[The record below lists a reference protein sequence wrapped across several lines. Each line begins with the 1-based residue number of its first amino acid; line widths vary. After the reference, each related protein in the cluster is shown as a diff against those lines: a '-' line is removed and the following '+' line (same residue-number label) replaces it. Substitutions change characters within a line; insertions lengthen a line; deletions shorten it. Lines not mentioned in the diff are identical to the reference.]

1 MKITIAPDSFK
12 GSLSASKAT
21 SIIKQAIKKVLPDT
35 KLNLKPMADGGEGT
49 LDTLLEVKAGKKIA
63 LNCKGPLGENITTYY
78 GIIDGDTAVIEI
90 AKICGLTTVPISKR
104 NPELTT
110 SYGVGEA
117 INDAVNRGVSNII
130 IGLGGSATNDGGYG
144 MLSALGVKGKDLDGN
159 ELTFYAKD
167 LYKLNQLDWS
177 HFNQRIKNI
186 TITVA
191 NDVNN
196 PLCGRNGASF
206 IYGKQKGATVNQ
218 IKKLDNALFNYA
230 QEVTKYTENNHQ
242 YTEGVGAAGGL
253 GFGLKVIGAKLEPGA
268 ELIAKIL
275 DLETSIASSDWIIT
289 GEGKSD
295 QQTLYGKAPKFVSTL
310 AKKYDKPIIL
320 ISGSVDNSN
329 KELTEAF
336 TAIFSILNRPITTE
350 EAMDQAK
357 DLLYNQVI
365 QIIKLIKLNEKN

>member
-21 SIIKQAIKKVLPDT
+21 SIIKHAIRKVSPDT
-35 KLNLKPMADGGEGT
+35 KLSLKPMADGGEGT

-110 SYGVGEA
+110 TYGVGEA

-159 ELTFYAKD
+159 KLNFYAKD
-167 LYKLNQLDWS
+167 LYKLKQLDWS
-177 HFNQRIKNI
+177 HFNQRLKNI

-196 PLCGRNGASF
+196 LLYGRNGASF
-206 IYGKQKGATVNQ
+206 IYGPQKGATVTQ
-218 IKKLDNALFNYA
+218 IKKLDSALFNYA

-242 YTEGVGAAGGL
+242 FIAGAGAAGEL

-295 QQTLYGKAPKFVSTL
+295 QQTLYGKAPMFVSTL

-329 KELTEAF
+329 EELIETF
-336 TAIFSILNRPITTE
+336 TAVFSILNRPITTE
-350 EAMDQAK
+350 EAMDQAR
-357 DLLYNQVI
+357 DLLYNHVI